1 MKVNMMIKRALA
13 SSVAATMML
22 GGAVVMADETD
33 DELEMTPVIVCTAA
47 EEEPEAETIDEEQ
60 TDDAAYHTGDIIYI
74 TNESTS
80 FSDGVYRVYISSL
93 DYTTFTNCSFYK
105 KNGQLI
111 MSRGGISISLGSGYA
126 GFRTIVSDNGSVEL
140 HPVTQ
145 QQIDTLYT
153 PVEVTPADTTPV
165 VDELTETPTEN
176 SSYEAPD
183 ADTFASETP
192 AIEEANEGPFH
203 EGEILYATS
212 ETTVLPE
219 GESYSVYVTAFGC
232 LNCTRGSFYLFNGNL
247 MFNRNGF
254 AVKVGKYVGYR
265 VTINDNGGYVLRPVT
280 NADIEM
286 YAASDAARQREMEEQ
301 LPTIDE
307 YSIEEEAPADEQVP
321 TVDVTP
327 IVNVTLP
334 PVVSTRPSAPAV
346 SAAPAAAA
354 TLVATQSGTEGF
366 VNRLYTSAL
375 GREADPTGFAHWVN
389 ILNSKE
395 LTGTE
400 VANGFFNS
408 AEFASRDLNNVEFVT
423 VLYRVFFDREPDHN
437 GLNYWVRSLQNGMT
451 RQQVIAGF
459 TGSSEWADTCAE
471 FGIIA

>member
-1 MKVNMMIKRALA
+1 MPTDTSYYPNYAFLRVIQHFLTDVSVKQHLGLILPIGLPSPQEFNWSCKKQNANNQILKENKTMKVNMMIKRALA

-33 DELEMTPVIVCTAA
+33 DELEMTPIIVCTAA

-93 DYTTFTNCSFYK
+93 DYTTFTNSSFYK

-111 MSRGGISISLGSGYA
+111 MSRGGINISLGSGYT
-126 GFRTIVSDNGSVEL
+126 GFRTIVSDNGTVEL
-140 HPVTQ
+140 H
-145 QQIDTLYT
+145 
-153 PVEVTPADTTPV
+153 
-165 VDELTETPTEN
+165 
-176 SSYEAPD
+176 
-183 ADTFASETP
+183 
-192 AIEEANEGPFH
+192 
-203 EGEILYATS
+203 
-212 ETTVLPE
+212 
-219 GESYSVYVTAFGC
+219 
-232 LNCTRGSFYLFNGNL
+232 
-247 MFNRNGF
+247 
-254 AVKVGKYVGYR
+254 
-265 VTINDNGGYVLRPVT
+265 PVT

-307 YSIEEEAPADEQVP
+307 HSIEEEAPADEQVP

-375 GREADPTGFAHWVN
+375 GREADSTGFAHWVS

>member
-1 MKVNMMIKRALA
+1 MMIKRAMA
-13 SSVAATMML
+13 TSIAATMML

-80 FSDGVYRVYISSL
+80 FSDGVYRVYISSR

-111 MSRGGISISLGSGYA
+111 MSRSGINISLGSGYA
-126 GFRTIVSDNGSVEL
+126 GFRTIVSDNGTVEL

-153 PVEVTPADTTPV
+153 PVEVTPAAETPAPASITTPV
-165 VDELTETPTEN
+165 AP
-176 SSYEAPD
+176 SS
-183 ADTFASETP
+183 S
-192 AIEEANEGPFH
+192 G
-203 EGEILYATS
+203 
-212 ETTVLPE
+212 
-219 GESYSVYVTAFGC
+219 
-232 LNCTRGSFYLFNGNL
+232 
-247 MFNRNGF
+247 
-254 AVKVGKYVGYR
+254 
-265 VTINDNGGYVLRPVT
+265 
-280 NADIEM
+280 
-286 YAASDAARQREMEEQ
+286 
-301 LPTIDE
+301 
-307 YSIEEEAPADEQVP
+307 
-321 TVDVTP
+321 
-327 IVNVTLP
+327 
-334 PVVSTRPSAPAV
+334 SAPV
-346 SAAPAAAA
+346 SSAPSVAAPAPS
-354 TLVATQSGTEGF
+354 LVSTYGTGTEGF
-366 VNRLYTSAL
+366 VIRLYMNAL
-375 GREADPTGFAHWVN
+375 GRSTDPTGYEHWIN
-389 ILNSKE
+389 ILNSKQ
-395 LTGTE
+395 LSGTE

-451 RQQVIAGF
+451 RPQVIAGF
-459 TGSSEWADTCAE
+459 TGSSEWADTCAG

>member
-1 MKVNMMIKRALA
+1 MIKRAMA

-60 TDDAAYHTGDIIYI
+60 TDDEAYHTGDIIYI

-80 FSDGVYRVYISSL
+80 FSDGVYRVYISSR

-111 MSRGGISISLGSGYA
+111 MSRGGFYISLGSGYA
-126 GFRTIVSDNGSVEL
+126 EFRTIVSDNGTVEL

-165 VDELTETPTEN
+165 VDEQTETPTEN
-176 SSYEAPD
+176 SS
-183 ADTFASETP
+183 S
-192 AIEEANEGPFH
+192 G
-203 EGEILYATS
+203 
-212 ETTVLPE
+212 
-219 GESYSVYVTAFGC
+219 
-232 LNCTRGSFYLFNGNL
+232 
-247 MFNRNGF
+247 
-254 AVKVGKYVGYR
+254 
-265 VTINDNGGYVLRPVT
+265 
-280 NADIEM
+280 
-286 YAASDAARQREMEEQ
+286 
-301 LPTIDE
+301 
-307 YSIEEEAPADEQVP
+307 
-321 TVDVTP
+321 
-327 IVNVTLP
+327 
-334 PVVSTRPSAPAV
+334 SAPV
-346 SAAPAAAA
+346 SSAPSVAAPAPS
-354 TLVATQSGTEGF
+354 LVSTYGTGTEGF
-366 VNRLYTSAL
+366 VIRLYMNAL
-375 GREADPTGFAHWVN
+375 GRSTDPTGYEHWIN
-389 ILNSKE
+389 ILNSKQ
-395 LTGTE
+395 LSGTE

-451 RQQVIAGF
+451 RAQVIEGF
-459 TGSSEWADTCAE
+459 TNSAEWANTCAQ
-471 FGIIA
+471 FGTNA

>member
-126 GFRTIVSDNGSVEL
+126 GFRTIVSDNGTVEL

-176 SSYEAPD
+176 SSYEASD

-192 AIEEANEGPFH
+192 AA
-203 EGEILYATS
+203 
-212 ETTVLPE
+212 ETP
-219 GESYSVYVTAFGC
+219 
-232 LNCTRGSFYLFNGNL
+232 
-247 MFNRNGF
+247 
-254 AVKVGKYVGYR
+254 
-265 VTINDNGGYVLRPVT
+265 
-280 NADIEM
+280 
-286 YAASDAARQREMEEQ
+286 
-301 LPTIDE
+301 
-307 YSIEEEAPADEQVP
+307 APASN
-321 TVDVTP
+321 TTP
-327 IVNVTLP
+327 VAPSSSGSAPVSSAP
-334 PVVSTRPSAPAV
+334 SVAAPAPYVVSTYG
-346 SAAPAAAA
+346 
-354 TLVATQSGTEGF
+354 TGTEGF
-366 VNRLYTSAL
+366 VIRLYMNAL
-375 GREADPTGFAHWVN
+375 GRSTDPTGYEHWIN
-389 ILNSKE
+389 ILNSKQ
-395 LTGTE
+395 LSGTE

-459 TGSSEWADTCAE
+459 TGSSEWADICAG